1 MIIYIE
7 NGFVL
12 NCMNNKNKV
21 YIYVYIGN
29 KVYIISISTTSDWLN
44 NEGNCVRSE
53 DNTADIGACI
63 QPI

>member
-1 MIIYIE
+1 
-7 NGFVL
+7 
-12 NCMNNKNKV
+12 MNNKNKV